1 MEKYLHGMN
10 ERPKN
15 NEIVIGFTKDNKTR
29 LFQMSDLS
37 WSCVKPL
44 IKSWAYTK
52 EMVEDVAF
60 ALKYVKA
67 YNSLKKEVANT
78 NNEELISK
86 IRSIEAEI
94 IAL

>member
-29 LFQMSDLS
+29 LFLMSDLS

-44 IKSWAYTK
+44 IKS
-52 EMVEDVAF
+52 
-60 ALKYVKA
+60 
-67 YNSLKKEVANT
+67 
-78 NNEELISK
+78 
-86 IRSIEAEI
+86 
-94 IAL
+94 